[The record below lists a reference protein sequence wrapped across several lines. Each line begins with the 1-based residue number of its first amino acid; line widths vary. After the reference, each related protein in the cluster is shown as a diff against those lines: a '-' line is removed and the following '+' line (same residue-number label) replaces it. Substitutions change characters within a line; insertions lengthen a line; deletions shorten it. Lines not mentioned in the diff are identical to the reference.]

1 MHALLLWGA
10 NPVYDHP
17 DGAAFRAALQKV
29 ALSISF
35 ADRRDETSAH
45 VHAVCPDHHFLEAW
59 GDAEPVS
66 GHFSLRQPL
75 IAPLHDTRAADE
87 SLRDVGGPPD
97 RPAHSPARVLAS
109 ASSTRARAR
118 RQAAFEGFWERAL
131 ERGVIDLPRPPVA
144 TRAFAGGLEDAV
156 RAIVSRANRAG
167 RWTTDAGYEL
177 ALHETVGA
185 RDGRHANNPWLQ
197 ELPDPMTR
205 LTWGNVASVAPA
217 TAAALGVA
225 TGDVVALT
233 SETGRLELP
242 VFVQP
247 GQQRRTISVAVGYG
261 RWAAGKAG
269 DGVGGNVFPLARV
282 ENGARRYSAR
292 GRRSRRRAGAPGWRP
307 RRRTSRWRAARSS
320 QTIDHEPRRA
330 RNAAPAQEPER
341 EKLPDL
347 WRERLHGAHAWGMAI
362 DLDACTGCSAC
373 VVACQ
378 SENNVPVVGA
388 RRGAR
393 EPRDA
398 LDAHRPLLRRRR
410 RGRARGC
417 TSR

>member
-1 MHALLLWGA
+1 MA
-10 NPVYDHP
+10 
-17 DGAAFRAALQKV
+17 
-29 ALSISF
+29 
-35 ADRRDETSAH
+35 
-45 VHAVCPDHHFLEAW
+45 
-59 GDAEPVS
+59 
-66 GHFSLRQPL
+66 
-75 IAPLHDTRAADE
+75 
-87 SLRDVGGPPD
+87 GG
-97 RPAHSPARVLAS
+97 
-109 ASSTRARAR
+109 
-118 RQAAFEGFWERAL
+118 FEGFWEGAL

-144 TRAFAGGLEDAV
+144 TRPFAGGLEEAV
-156 RAIVSRANRAG
+156 REIVSRANHAG
-167 RWTTDAGYEL
+167 QLHDADTSYEL

-217 TAAALGVA
+217 TAAALGIA

-242 VFVQP
+242 AFVQP

-261 RWAAGKAG
+261 RWAAGKAA

-292 GRRSRRRAGAPGWRP
+292 VTIAKTGRRARLAPAQTHFSMEGRRSCRRIDHALAARTDGNERAGEHAPE
-307 RRRTSRWRAARSS
+307 
-320 QTIDHEPRRA
+320 H
-330 RNAAPAQEPER
+330 

-347 WRERLHGAHAWGMAI
+347 WRERLHGAHAWGMSI

-378 SENNVPVVGA
+378 AENNVPVVGTEQVA
-388 RRGAR
+388 Q
-393 EPRDA
+393 EPDHA
-398 LDAHRPLLRRRR
+398 LAAHRPLLRRRR
-410 RGRARGC
+410 RGRAAAF